1 MNKRRPGLDKDQKL
15 SIKRVGIALCWLF
28 PVIILVSY
36 IFGIVLRLN
45 EWLVVFINVI
55 VGGFVCLL
63 IYFIFDRID
72 RKRKVDE
79 LLSDDK
85 DKYDP
90 FKD

>member
-1 MNKRRPGLDKDQKL
+1 MKKRRPGLDKDQKL

-79 LLSDDK
+79 LLFDDK

>member
-1 MNKRRPGLDKDQKL
+1 MNRRTGLDKDQKL
-15 SIKRVGIALCWLF
+15 SIKRVGIAMCWLF

-36 IFGIVLRLN
+36 LFGVVLRLD

-72 RKRKVDE
+72 RKKKVDE
-79 LLSDDK
+79 LLFDDK

>member
-1 MNKRRPGLDKDQKL
+1 MNRRTGLDKDQKL
-15 SIKRVGIALCWLF
+15 SIKRVGIAMCWLF

-36 IFGIVLRLN
+36 LFGVVLRLD

-72 RKRKVDE
+72 KKKKVDE
-79 LLSDDK
+79 FLSDDK

>member
-72 RKRKVDE
+72 RKKKVDE
-79 LLSDDK
+79 LLFDDK

>member
-1 MNKRRPGLDKDQKL
+1 MNRRTGLDKDQKL
-15 SIKRVGIALCWLF
+15 SIKRVGIAMCWLF

-36 IFGIVLRLN
+36 LFGVVLRLD

>member
-72 RKRKVDE
+72 RKKKVDE

>member
-72 RKRKVDE
+72 KKKKVDE
-79 LLSDDK
+79 FLSDDK

>member
-79 LLSDDK
+79 LLFDDK